1 MLWDKKTGT
10 IVNNESSEIIRML
23 NSEFNHLI
31 APEKAK
37 IDLYPEGSRD
47 EIDALNSWV
56 YESVNSTWFCV
67 AAAQARLSSVV
78 DGVYKA
84 GFASTQAAYEAAVI
98 PLFASLDRLEQL
110 LARKNYLVGGS
121 LTEADVR
128 LFVTIVSMLRSLTRR
143 HPVADR

>member
-1 MLWDKKTGT
+1 MYD
-10 IVNNESSEIIRML
+10 
-23 NSEFNHLI
+23 
-31 APEKAK
+31 
-37 IDLYPEGSRD
+37 
-47 EIDALNSWV
+47 
-56 YESVNSTWFCV
+56 SVNSTWFCI
-67 AAAQARLSSVV
+67 AAVQARLSSVV

-128 LFVTIVSMLRSLTRR
+128 LFVTIVSILRSLTRR
-143 HPVADR
+143 HLFADR